1 VNRAAIALLRFRAA
15 EVNLGVA
22 AGTAR
27 SFSQPEPGLIHV
39 GDLLGIE
46 VAPTQ
51 EGRRTLEVHGLAG
64 EARLL
69 VDGPVGLKT
78 IGPTDIL
85 SRPAGLPSGASPLVL
100 GFAREGEG
108 RIVMLIDVERLIAV
122 AHERAAGDQPAAEG
136 REE

>member
-1 VNRAAIALLRFRAA
+1 LTPASVPLLRFRAA

-27 SFSQPEPGLIHV
+27 GFSHPRPGLLHV

-46 VAPTQ
+46 VEPVA
-51 EGRRTLEVHGLAG
+51 EGRRTLEVHGLTG
-64 EARLL
+64 EAHLL
-69 VDGPVGLKT
+69 VDGPVGLRS
-78 IGPTDIL
+78 IGPGDIL
-85 SRPAGLPSGASPLVL
+85 ARPTGLPASPLVV

-122 AHERAAGDQPAAEG
+122 ARERLGVVPND
-136 REE
+136 EEESEP